1 MKRNFFLFVGLSVIA
16 LSAMGCRAGGQY
28 QQPVLGGYQQPVL
41 PNMQQTQQG
50 MGQFGRNV
58 GHLFTNNLL
67 NRGVNFVINRA
78 IAGF

>member
-1 MKRNFFLFVGLSVIA
+1 MKCRFFLFAGLSILAISVA
-16 LSAMGCRAGGQY
+16 GCHSGGQY
-28 QQPVLGGYQQPVL
+28 QPPVLGGYQQPVL

-50 MGQFGRNV
+50 LGQLGQNV
-58 GHLFTNNLL
+58 GNIFTNNLL

>member
-1 MKRNFFLFVGLSVIA
+1 MKRNIFLFVGLSILA
-16 LSAMGCRAGGQY
+16 LTAAGCRAGGQY

-41 PNMQQTQQG
+41 PNMQRTQQDL
-50 MGQFGRNV
+50 GQFGRNV
-58 GHLFTNNLL
+58 GNIFTNNLL